1 MRDIEFVIAEDR
13 RMRAIFRQH
22 RRAAQKS
29 FTSSVDR
36 AIRIAEP
43 INRLAF
49 WSDAADVGLLNA
61 IIPSPT

>member
-1 MRDIEFVIAEDR
+1 
-13 RMRAIFRQH
+13 MRAIFRQH